1 MKLSLKHSSI
11 AMAACASLY
20 ALSILIWQI
29 PAVHSWTIWQSHI
42 GYLPH
47 VAVLIGM
54 IIFGIGLYQQREQLP
69 RLTKS
74 LRWQAIGITII
85 TACMLIYNCLLD
97 GSVRI
102 NGMAYC
108 YWESWPH
115 IVVLLWVAAW
125 LLQFGLAKRENT
137 YANPVLGVVG
147 IIVSLGAALL
157 LTFMLVSYV
166 HVLVTGHVAGF
177 QTTTWLS
184 WLRPISLIVIAVT
197 MLLGDSSVIKTK
209 EQTDSKIQEIRSYS
223 RANQVIAKVSVGVIA
238 FLSVIAIFSGIF
250 GWFENTYWEDCY
262 FITALG
268 SIHMLWISSV
278 IAMLLEKDLARWYRT
293 INILAPLIINGAIVL
308 ALLLEVYIPREV
320 IYQLSRTL
328 TEDIPEMGFILSII
342 FVFAVW
348 LINTVMV
355 LRSLRQKKVLSPES
369 MVTEEPTCE

>member
-1 MKLSLKHSSI
+1 MKLSIKHSSL

-29 PAVHSWTIWQSHI
+29 PAVHGWTIWRSHI

-54 IIFGIGLYQQREQLP
+54 IIFGIGLYLHQEQIP

-85 TACMLIYNCLLD
+85 TACMLIYNCLFN

-115 IVVLLWVAAW
+115 IVILLWVAAW

-147 IIVSLGAALL
+147 IIVSLAATLL
-157 LTFMLVSYV
+157 LIFMLVSYV

-184 WLRPISLIVIAVT
+184 WLRPIALISLGGT
-197 MLLGDSSVIKTK
+197 MLLGDSSIIKEK
-209 EQTDSKIQEIRSYS
+209 EQTDNKIQELRAYS

-238 FLSVIAIFSGIF
+238 VLSVLAIFSGIF

-278 IAMLLEKDLARWYRT
+278 IAMLLEKDLARLHRT

-342 FVFAVW
+342 FVIAVW
-348 LINTVMV
+348 IINTIVV
-355 LRSLRQKKVLSPES
+355 LRTTLRTKKKE
-369 MVTEEPTCE
+369 

>member
-1 MKLSLKHSSI
+1 MKLSLKLSSL

-29 PAVHSWTIWQSHI
+29 PAVQGWTIWRSHI

-47 VAVLIGM
+47 VAVLIG
-54 IIFGIGLYQQREQLP
+54 IIILGIGLYQQREQIP
-69 RLTKS
+69 RLNKS

-85 TACMLIYNCLLD
+85 TACMLIYNCLFD

-108 YWESWPH
+108 YWESWSH
-115 IVVLLWVAAW
+115 IVILLWVAAW
-125 LLQFGLAKRENT
+125 VLQFGLVKRENT

-147 IIVSLGAALL
+147 IIVSLAATLL
-157 LTFMLVSYV
+157 LIFMLVSYV

-184 WLRPISLIVIAVT
+184 WLRPIALISLGGT
-197 MLLGDSSVIKTK
+197 MLLGDSSIIKEK
-209 EQTDSKIQEIRSYS
+209 EETDNGCTEVHSYS

-238 FLSVIAIFSGIF
+238 ILSVLAIFSGIF

-262 FITALG
+262 FITVLG
-268 SIHMLWISSV
+268 FIHMLWISSV
-278 IAMLLEKDLARWYRT
+278 IAMLLEKELPRWYRT
-293 INILAPLIINGAIVL
+293 INILAPLLINGVIVL
-308 ALLLEVYIPREV
+308 ALLLEVYIPMEIV
-320 IYQLSRTL
+320 YHLSSTL

-342 FVFAVW
+342 FVIAVW
-348 LINTVMV
+348 IINTIV
-355 LRSLRQKKVLSPES
+355 VLSTIARTKKKE
-369 MVTEEPTCE
+369 

>member
-1 MKLSLKHSSI
+1 MKLSLKLSSL

-29 PAVHSWTIWQSHI
+29 PAVHSWAIWRSHI

-69 RLTKS
+69 LLNKS

-85 TACMLIYNCLLD
+85 TACMLIYNCLFD

-108 YWESWPH
+108 YWESWSH
-115 IVVLLWVAAW
+115 IVILLWVAAW

-147 IIVSLGAALL
+147 IIVSLAATLL
-157 LTFMLVSYV
+157 LIFMLVSYV

-184 WLRPISLIVIAVT
+184 WLRPIALISLGGT
-197 MLLGDSSVIKTK
+197 MLLGDSSIIKEQ
-209 EQTDSKIQEIRSYS
+209 EQTDNKIQELRAYS
-223 RANQVIAKVSVGVIA
+223 RANQVIAKVSVGVIVV
-238 FLSVIAIFSGIF
+238 LSVLAIFSGIF

-278 IAMLLEKDLARWYRT
+278 IAMLLEKDLARLHRT

-308 ALLLEVYIPREV
+308 ALLLEVYVPREV

-342 FVFAVW
+342 FVIAVW
-348 LINTVMV
+348 IINTIVV
-355 LRSLRQKKVLSPES
+355 LRTTLRTKKKE
-369 MVTEEPTCE
+369 

>member
-20 ALSILIWQI
+20 ALSKLIRQV
-29 PAVHSWTIWQSHI
+29 PTVHSWAIWQSHI

-54 IIFGIGLYQQREQLP
+54 VILGIGFYLHQEQIP
-69 RLTKS
+69 RLNKS

-97 GSVRI
+97 GSVFI

-125 LLQFGLAKRENT
+125 LLQLSWTKQRNA

-147 IIVSLGAALL
+147 IIMAVAAALV

-166 HVLVTGHVAGF
+166 HVLITGHVAGF

-184 WLRPISLIVIAVT
+184 WLRPIALITVGGS
-197 MLLGDSSVIKTK
+197 MLLGDYNIIKEK
-209 EQTDSKIQEIRSYS
+209 GQTDNGIQEARSYS
-223 RANQVIAKVSVGVIA
+223 KANQVIAKVSIGAISGLIV
-238 FLSVIAIFSGIF
+238 LAIFSGIF
-250 GWFENTYWEDCY
+250 GWFENMYWDGCY
-262 FITALG
+262 FVTVFG

-278 IAMLLEKDLARWYRT
+278 IAMLLEKDLARWHRT
-293 INILAPLIINGAIVL
+293 INILAPLIINGGVVL
-308 ALLLEVYIPREV
+308 ALLLEAYIPIDV

-328 TEDIPEMGFILSII
+328 TEDIPMMGLILSII
-342 FVFAVW
+342 FVIAVW
-348 LINTVMV
+348 LINTIVV
-355 LRSLRQKKVLSPES
+355 LRTIKSKKESSL
-369 MVTEEPTCE
+369 

>member
-20 ALSILIWQI
+20 ALSKLIRQV
-29 PAVHSWTIWQSHI
+29 PAVHGWTIWHSHI

-54 IIFGIGLYQQREQLP
+54 IIFGIGLYLHQEQIP
-69 RLTKS
+69 RLNKS

-125 LLQFGLAKRENT
+125 LLQFGLAKHKNT
-137 YANPVLGVVG
+137 HVNPVLGIVG
-147 IIVSLGAALL
+147 IIMAVAAALV

-166 HVLVTGHVAGF
+166 HVLITGHVAGF

-184 WLRPISLIVIAVT
+184 WLRPIALITIGGS
-197 MLLGDSSVIKTK
+197 MLLGDYNIIKEK
-209 EQTDSKIQEIRSYS
+209 GQTDNGIQEARSYS
-223 RANQVIAKVSVGVIA
+223 KANQVIAKASVGIIA
-238 FLSVIAIFSGIF
+238 GLIVLAIFSGIF
-250 GWFENTYWEDCY
+250 GWFENMYWDGCY
-262 FITALG
+262 FVTVFG

-278 IAMLLEKDLARWYRT
+278 IAMLLEKDLTRWHRT
-293 INILAPLIINGAIVL
+293 INILAPLIINGGVVL
-308 ALLLEVYIPREV
+308 ALLLEAYIPIDV

-328 TEDIPEMGFILSII
+328 TEDIPMMGLILSII
-342 FVFAVW
+342 FVIAVW
-348 LINTVMV
+348 LINTIVV
-355 LRSLRQKKVLSPES
+355 LRTIKSKKESSL
-369 MVTEEPTCE
+369 

>member
-29 PAVHSWTIWQSHI
+29 PAVQGWTIWRSHI

-69 RLTKS
+69 HLNKS

-85 TACMLIYNCLLD
+85 TACMLIYNCVFD
-97 GSVRI
+97 GSVFI

-108 YWESWPH
+108 YWESWSH
-115 IVVLLWVAAW
+115 IVILLWVAAW

-137 YANPVLGVVG
+137 YASPVLGVVG
-147 IIVSLGAALL
+147 IIVAAAAALL

-184 WLRPISLIVIAVT
+184 WLRPIALISLGGT
-197 MLLGDSSVIKTK
+197 MLLGDSSIIKEK
-209 EQTDSKIQEIRSYS
+209 EQTDNKIQELRAYS
-223 RANQVIAKVSVGVIA
+223 RANQVIAKVSVGVLIL
-238 FLSVIAIFSGIF
+238 FTILGILSAIFH
-250 GWFENTYWEDCY
+250 WFENRYWRECY
-262 FITALG
+262 FITILG
-268 SIHMLWISSV
+268 FIHMLWISSV
-278 IAMLLEKDLARWYRT
+278 IAMLLEKDLVRWHRT
-293 INILAPLIINGAIVL
+293 INILAPILINGAIVL

-342 FVFAVW
+342 FVITVW
-348 LINTVMV
+348 IINTVVV
-355 LRSLRQKKVLSPES
+355 LRSRTRSKQEQISS
-369 MVTEEPTCE
+369 HSDRI

>member
-1 MKLSLKHSSI
+1 MKLSLKHSSL

-29 PAVHSWTIWQSHI
+29 PAVQGWTIWQSHI

-69 RLTKS
+69 RLNKS

-85 TACMLIYNCLLD
+85 TGCMLIYNCLFD

-108 YWESWPH
+108 YWESWSH
-115 IVVLLWVAAW
+115 IVILLWVAAW

-147 IIVSLGAALL
+147 IIVSLAATLL
-157 LTFMLVSYV
+157 LIFMLVSYV

-184 WLRPISLIVIAVT
+184 WLRPIALISLGGT
-197 MLLGDSSVIKTK
+197 MLLGDSSVIKEK
-209 EQTDSKIQEIRSYS
+209 EQTDNKIQELRAYS
-223 RANQVIAKVSVGVIA
+223 RANQVIAKVSVGVLIL
-238 FLSVIAIFSGIF
+238 FTILGILSAIFH
-250 GWFENTYWEDCY
+250 WFENRYWGECY
-262 FITALG
+262 IVTTFG
-268 SIHMLWISSV
+268 FIHMLWISSV
-278 IAMLLEKDLARWYRT
+278 IAMLLEKDLARWHRT
-293 INILAPLIINGAIVL
+293 LNILAPILINGAIVL

-342 FVFAVW
+342 FVIAVW
-348 LINTVMV
+348 FINTIIV
-355 LRSLRQKKVLSPES
+355 LRTIARTKEKK
-369 MVTEEPTCE
+369 

>member
-20 ALSILIWQI
+20 ALSKLIRQI
-29 PAVHSWTIWQSHI
+29 PAVHSWAIWRSHI

-54 IIFGIGLYQQREQLP
+54 VILGIGLYLHQEQIP
-69 RLTKS
+69 RLNKS

-85 TACMLIYNCLLD
+85 TACMLIYNCLFD
-97 GSVRI
+97 GSVFI
-102 NGMAYC
+102 NGMTYC
-108 YWESWPH
+108 YWESWSH
-115 IVVLLWVAAW
+115 IVILLWVAAW
-125 LLQFGLAKRENT
+125 LLQFGMNKHENT

-147 IIVSLGAALL
+147 IIVAVAAALL

-184 WLRPISLIVIAVT
+184 WLRPIALIT
-197 MLLGDSSVIKTK
+197 LGGTLLLGDSSVIKEK
-209 EQTDSKIQEIRSYS
+209 EQTDNDGTEVHSYS
-223 RANQVIAKVSVGVIA
+223 RANQIIAKVSVGVIVS
-238 FLSVIAIFSGIF
+238 FIILGIM
-250 GWFENTYWEDCY
+250 GGICCWLENTYFGDCY
-262 FITALG
+262 WMTVFG

-278 IAMLLEKDLARWYRT
+278 IAMLLEKDLAGWHRT
-293 INILAPLIINGAIVL
+293 LNILAPILINGAIVL

-348 LINTVMV
+348 IINTIVV
-355 LRSLRQKKVLSPES
+355 LRTIARTKEKK
-369 MVTEEPTCE
+369 

>member
-1 MKLSLKHSSI
+1 MKLSIKHSSI

-20 ALSILIWQI
+20 ALSILIRQI
-29 PAVHSWTIWQSHI
+29 PAVHSWAIWRSHI

-47 VAVLIGM
+47 VAVPIGM
-54 IIFGIGLYQQREQLP
+54 VIFGIGLYQQREQLP
-69 RLTKS
+69 RLNKS

-85 TACMLIYNCLLD
+85 TACMLIYNCLFD
-97 GSVRI
+97 GSVFI

-108 YWESWPH
+108 YWESWSH
-115 IVVLLWVAAW
+115 IVILLWVAAW
-125 LLQFGLAKRENT
+125 LLQFGLAKRKNT

-147 IIVSLGAALL
+147 IIVSLAAALV

-166 HVLVTGHVAGF
+166 RVLMTGHVAGF

-184 WLRPISLIVIAVT
+184 WLRPIALISLGGT
-197 MLLGDSSVIKTK
+197 MLLGDYNIIKEK
-209 EQTDSKIQEIRSYS
+209 GLTDNKIQELRAYS

-238 FLSVIAIFSGIF
+238 VLSVLAIFSGIF

-278 IAMLLEKDLARWYRT
+278 IAMLLEKDLARWHRT
-293 INILAPLIINGAIVL
+293 INILAPLIINGGIVL
-308 ALLLEVYIPREV
+308 ALLLEAYIPREV

-342 FVFAVW
+342 FVIAVW
-348 LINTVMV
+348 IINTIVV
-355 LRSLRQKKVLSPES
+355 LRTIARTKEKK
-369 MVTEEPTCE
+369 

>member
-1 MKLSLKHSSI
+1 MKLSLKHSSL

-29 PAVHSWTIWQSHI
+29 PAVQGWTIWRSHI

-54 IIFGIGLYQQREQLP
+54 VIFGIGLYQQREQLP
-69 RLTKS
+69 RLNKS

-85 TACMLIYNCLLD
+85 TACMLIYNCLFN

-108 YWESWPH
+108 YWESWSH
-115 IVVLLWVAAW
+115 IVILLWVAAW

-147 IIVSLGAALL
+147 IIVAAAAALL

-166 HVLVTGHVAGF
+166 HVLVTGHVVGF

-184 WLRPISLIVIAVT
+184 WLRPIALISLGGT
-197 MLLGDSSVIKTK
+197 MLLGDSSIIKEK
-209 EQTDSKIQEIRSYS
+209 EQTDNKIQELRAYS

-238 FLSVIAIFSGIF
+238 FLSVLAIFSGIF

-262 FITALG
+262 FITVLG

-278 IAMLLEKDLARWYRT
+278 IAMLLEKDLARWHRT

-328 TEDIPEMGFILSII
+328 TKDIPEMGFILSII
-342 FVFAVW
+342 FVIAVW
-348 LINTVMV
+348 IINTIVV
-355 LRSLRQKKVLSPES
+355 LRTTLRTKKKE
-369 MVTEEPTCE
+369 

>member
-20 ALSILIWQI
+20 ALSILIRQI
-29 PAVHSWTIWQSHI
+29 PAVHSWAIWRSHI

-47 VAVLIGM
+47 VAVLVGM
-54 IIFGIGLYQQREQLP
+54 IIFGIGLYQRQEQIP

-74 LRWQAIGITII
+74 LRWQAIGIVTM
-85 TACMLIYNCLLD
+85 TLCAVLYNSFGNGIVQIC
-97 GSVRI
+97 
-102 NGMAYC
+102 GMAYC
-108 YWESWPH
+108 YWNPWFH
-115 IVVLLWVAAW
+115 FIILLWVAAW

-147 IIVSLGAALL
+147 IIATAAAALL

-184 WLRPISLIVIAVT
+184 WLRPIALITLGVT
-197 MLLGDSSVIKTK
+197 MLLGDSNIIKEK
-209 EQTDSKIQEIRSYS
+209 GQTDNKIQELHAYS

-238 FLSVIAIFSGIF
+238 VLSVLAIFSGIF
-250 GWFENTYWEDCY
+250 GWFENTYWVDCY
-262 FITALG
+262 FITVLG

-278 IAMLLEKDLARWYRT
+278 IAMLLEKDLAGWHRT
-293 INILAPLIINGAIVL
+293 FNILAPILINGAIVL
-308 ALLLEVYIPREV
+308 AFLLEVYIPREV

-328 TEDIPEMGFILSII
+328 TEDIPEMGLILTII
-342 FVFAVW
+342 FVLAVW
-348 LINTVMV
+348 IINTIVV
-355 LRSLRQKKVLSPES
+355 LRTIARTKEKKQIIHP
-369 MVTEEPTCE
+369 

>member
-1 MKLSLKHSSI
+1 MKLSIKHSSL
-11 AMAACASLY
+11 AMAACTSLY

-29 PAVHSWTIWQSHI
+29 PAVHSWAIWRSHI

-54 IIFGIGLYQQREQLP
+54 IILGIGLYQQREQIP
-69 RLTKS
+69 RLNKS
-74 LRWQAIGITII
+74 LRWQAIGIMIMTLCAVLYHCF
-85 TACMLIYNCLLD
+85 TN
-97 GSVRI
+97 GFVRI
-102 NGMAYC
+102 YGMAYC
-108 YWESWPH
+108 YWNPWFH
-115 IVVLLWVAAW
+115 FIIVLWVVAW
-125 LLQFGLAKRENT
+125 LLQFILTRHKNT
-137 YANPVLGVVG
+137 YSKPALGFVG
-147 IIVSLGAALL
+147 IIMAVAATLL
-157 LTFMLVSYV
+157 LIFMLVSYV

-184 WLRPISLIVIAVT
+184 WLRPIALISLGGT
-197 MLLGDSSVIKTK
+197 MLLGDSSIIKEQ
-209 EQTDSKIQEIRSYS
+209 EQTDNKIQELRAYS

-238 FLSVIAIFSGIF
+238 VLSVLAIFSGIF

-278 IAMLLEKDLARWYRT
+278 IAMLLEKDLARWHRT

-342 FVFAVW
+342 FLIAVW
-348 LINTVMV
+348 IINTIVV
-355 LRSLRQKKVLSPES
+355 LRTTLRTKKKE
-369 MVTEEPTCE
+369 

>member
-1 MKLSLKHSSI
+1 MPKLSFFTQSI
-11 AMAACASLY
+11 AMAACASFY

-29 PAVHSWTIWQSHI
+29 PAVQSWTIWQSHI

-102 NGMAYC
+102 NGMVYC

-125 LLQFGLAKRENT
+125 LLKFGLAKRENT
-137 YANPVLGVVG
+137 YANPILGVVG
-147 IIVSLGAALL
+147 IIVAAAAALL

-184 WLRPISLIVIAVT
+184 WLRPIALITLGGT
-197 MLLGDSSVIKTK
+197 MLLGDSVITKTK
-209 EQTDSKIQEIRSYS
+209 GETDNDSAELRSYS
-223 RANQVIAKVSVGVIA
+223 RANQTIAKVSVGTLLFFIILGIIGGICNWFNNNDFMGIYTITTFA
-238 FLSVIAIFSGIF
+238 FV
-250 GWFENTYWEDCY
+250 
-262 FITALG
+262 
-268 SIHMLWISSV
+268 HMLWISSV
-278 IAMLLEKDLARWYRT
+278 IAMLIEKELARWHRT
-293 INILAPLIINGAIVL
+293 LNILAPILINGAIVL

-328 TEDIPEMGFILSII
+328 TENIPEMGFILSII
-342 FVFAVW
+342 FVIAVW
-348 LINTVMV
+348 IINTIVV
-355 LRSLRQKKVLSPES
+355 LRTIARTKEKK
-369 MVTEEPTCE
+369 

>member
-20 ALSILIWQI
+20 ALSKLIRQI
-29 PAVHSWTIWQSHI
+29 PTVHSWAIWRSHI

-54 IIFGIGLYQQREQLP
+54 VILGIGLYLHQEQIP
-69 RLTKS
+69 RLNKS

-85 TACMLIYNCLLD
+85 TACMLIYNCLFN
-97 GSVRI
+97 GSVCI

-125 LLQFGLAKRENT
+125 LLQLSWTKQRNA

-147 IIVSLGAALL
+147 IIMAVAAALV

-166 HVLVTGHVAGF
+166 HVLITGHVAGF

-184 WLRPISLIVIAVT
+184 WLRPIALITVGGS
-197 MLLGDSSVIKTK
+197 MLLGDYNIIKEK
-209 EQTDSKIQEIRSYS
+209 GQTDNVIQEARSYS
-223 RANQVIAKVSVGVIA
+223 KANQVIAKVSASVLILFTILGI
-238 FLSVIAIFSGIF
+238 LSAIFR
-250 GWFENTYWEDCY
+250 WFENMYWDECY
-262 FITALG
+262 FVTVFG

-278 IAMLLEKDLARWYRT
+278 IAMLLEKDLARWHRT
-293 INILAPLIINGAIVL
+293 INILAPLIINGGVVL
-308 ALLLEVYIPREV
+308 ALLLEAYIPIEV
-320 IYQLSRTL
+320 TYQLSRTL
-328 TEDIPEMGFILSII
+328 TEDIPMMGLILSII
-342 FVFAVW
+342 FVIAVW
-348 LINTVMV
+348 LINTVVV
-355 LRSLRQKKVLSPES
+355 LRTIKSKKESSL
-369 MVTEEPTCE
+369 

>member
-11 AMAACASLY
+11 AMAACASIY
-20 ALSILIWQI
+20 ALSKLIRQI

-54 IIFGIGLYQQREQLP
+54 VILGIGLYLHQEQIP
-69 RLTKS
+69 RLNKS
-74 LRWQAIGITII
+74 LRWQAIGITIT

-147 IIVSLGAALL
+147 IIMAVAAALV

-166 HVLVTGHVAGF
+166 HVLITGHVAGF

-184 WLRPISLIVIAVT
+184 WLRPIALITVGGS
-197 MLLGDSSVIKTK
+197 MLLGDYNIIKEK
-209 EQTDSKIQEIRSYS
+209 GLTDNKIQELRVYS
-223 RANQVIAKVSVGVIA
+223 RANQIIAKVSVGAVFCFI
-238 FLSVIAIFSGIF
+238 IIGIM
-250 GWFENTYWEDCY
+250 
-262 FITALG
+262 G
-268 SIHMLWISSV
+268 SICNWYSNYDFVTIYAITTFAFVHMLWISSV
-278 IAMLLEKDLARWYRT
+278 IAMLIEKELARWHRT
-293 INILAPLIINGAIVL
+293 INILAPLIINGGIVL
-308 ALLLEVYIPREV
+308 ALLLEAYIPREV

-328 TEDIPEMGFILSII
+328 TEDIPMMGLMLSII
-342 FVFAVW
+342 FVIAVW
-348 LINTVMV
+348 IINTIIV
-355 LRSLRQKKVLSPES
+355 LRTIARTKEKK
-369 MVTEEPTCE
+369 

>member
-20 ALSILIWQI
+20 ALSKLIRQI
-29 PAVHSWTIWQSHI
+29 PAVHSWAIWRSHI

-54 IIFGIGLYQQREQLP
+54 IILGIGLYLHQEQIP
-69 RLTKS
+69 RLNKS

-108 YWESWPH
+108 YWNPWLH
-115 IVVLLWVAAW
+115 FIILLWVAVW

-147 IIVSLGAALL
+147 IIMAVAAALV

-166 HVLVTGHVAGF
+166 HVLITGHVAGF

-184 WLRPISLIVIAVT
+184 WLRPIALITVGGS
-197 MLLGDSSVIKTK
+197 MLLGDSGIIKEK
-209 EQTDSKIQEIRSYS
+209 GQTDSGIQEARSYS
-223 RANQVIAKVSVGVIA
+223 KANQIIAKVSIGAISGLIV
-238 FLSVIAIFSGIF
+238 LAIFSGIF
-250 GWFENTYWEDCY
+250 RWFENMYWDECY
-262 FITALG
+262 FVTVFG

-278 IAMLLEKDLARWYRT
+278 IAMLLEKELPRWHRT
-293 INILAPLIINGAIVL
+293 INILAPLIINGGVVL
-308 ALLLEVYIPREV
+308 ALLLEAYIPIDV

-328 TEDIPEMGFILSII
+328 TEDIPMMGLILSII
-342 FVFAVW
+342 FVIAVW
-348 LINTVMV
+348 LINTIVV
-355 LRSLRQKKVLSPES
+355 LRTIKNKKESSL
-369 MVTEEPTCE
+369 